1 MHEIIFDLF
10 GTLIEKEQYDYD
22 KALNWL
28 ADSYFK
34 HRFQEL
40 QELSSIFKKSYMEK
54 RRVSCIESSFKD
66 QLIFFEKELGIHIP
80 VDYGTIEVDFINHF
94 RKEKLIDGAAELL
107 QYLHNKNYRIFILS
121 NSLFSG
127 SSLKA
132 YLDSFNISHY
142 VEKVYSS
149 ADIGYRKPSCIIFQT
164 VLHDLGIHNPDRVFY
179 IGDSLEKDF
188 LGAMKSGLT
197 PILVSHTSTV
207 DGLSFAN
214 LYMLLEYF
222 KSLD

>member
-94 RKEKLIDGAAELL
+94 KELFLCYCACTFKRSLDVTADIFFSEKLGHPA
-107 QYLHNKNYRIFILS
+107 F
-121 NSLFSG
+121 
-127 SSLKA
+127 
-132 YLDSFNISHY
+132 
-142 VEKVYSS
+142 
-149 ADIGYRKPSCIIFQT
+149 
-164 VLHDLGIHNPDRVFY
+164 
-179 IGDSLEKDF
+179 
-188 LGAMKSGLT
+188 
-197 PILVSHTSTV
+197 
-207 DGLSFAN
+207 
-214 LYMLLEYF
+214 F
-222 KSLD
+222 KQL